1 MSTNPYSE
9 VDYLDEA
16 RGRYTEQFKDKVVF
30 DKYVELFISEFSTLQ
45 NEFKKLMQLR
55 TIDEAFGQQLDVIG
69 DIVGQPREVFNVTV
83 YNFGFLD
90 ADGALSYGDL
100 NNPSVG
106 GVFRSLIDPESNSRY
121 LDDFEYRTLI
131 KVKII
136 KNTSNGNI
144 NDVIKCAELL
154 FNEYNLLVESD
165 SAGYLQIDLNRAW
178 DDPTLAVF
186 KGVSERELARK
197 YLPIPNGVR
206 LGFGTL
212 EPNNGFDA
220 GFNNGFGS

>member
-1 MSTNPYSE
+1 MSINPYLE
-9 VDYLDEA
+9 VDYLNEA

-30 DKYVELFISEFSTLQ
+30 DKYVDLFLNEFSSLQ

-55 TIDEAFGQQLDVIG
+55 TIDEAFGEQLDIIG
-69 DIVGQPREVFNVTV
+69 DIVGQPREIFDVIL
-83 YNFGFLD
+83 YNFGFLT

-100 NNPSVG
+100 TNPITG
-106 GVFRSLIDPESNSRY
+106 GVFRDINDPESTTRY
-121 LDDFEYRTLI
+121 LNDLEYRTLI

-136 KNTSNGNI
+136 KNTSNGSV

-154 FNEYNLLVESD
+154 FNEYNVLVQSD
-165 SAGYLQIDLNRAW
+165 GLGYIQLDLNRVW

-212 EPNNGFDA
+212 DPNNGFDA